1 MKNLK
6 LKALVALLILTAI
19 LVSPGWIKDI
29 SGEEESKPVQT
40 ESVQLDSNI
49 AVSGVSLENSNAGIY
64 SLKLATNSYA
74 QFY

>member
-1 MKNLK
+1 MKK
-6 LKALVALLILTAI
+6 FMLKAIAALFILTAI

-29 SGEEESKPVQT
+29 SGEDESKPVQT
-40 ESVQLDSNI
+40 KSVQLDSNI

-64 SLKLATNSYA
+64 SLKLATSSYA